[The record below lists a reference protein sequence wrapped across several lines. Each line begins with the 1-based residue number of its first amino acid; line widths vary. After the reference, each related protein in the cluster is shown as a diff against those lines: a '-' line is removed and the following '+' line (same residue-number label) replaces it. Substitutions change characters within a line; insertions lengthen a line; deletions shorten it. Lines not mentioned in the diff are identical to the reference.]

1 MVDLIPTSKKILQP
15 TAAQYN
21 KLDSV
26 LRQKIDNS
34 SLSLRMC
41 VHLSRETLKAFL
53 LKEASIEEVDSA
65 EDSILGKWA

>member
-1 MVDLIPTSKKILQP
+1 MVDTIAPAKKISQP

-21 KLDSV
+21 KLDSA
-26 LRQKIDNS
+26 LRQKIENN

-41 VHLSRETLKAFL
+41 VHLSRETLKEFL
-53 LKEASIEEVDSA
+53 LKEASLEEVDSA